1 MDNDT
6 HEIGALLSAPLRALQ
21 QAQISAEREYLSFLM
36 EYGLEEVI
44 QRVNGKQISSLRL
57 REVSFGMTRSI
68 ADPSSPGQVV
78 DTLAI
83 VRAPLVSLVQMP
95 AISISEATVE
105 LTLDVETERRKT
117 GSPEGLRGALLPP
130 NFQAEAVLKGRV
142 GSGQVSRNFRT
153 AGKLSVRLTLR
164 ASHADDIHS
173 RLSRVLAEGLSTTI
187 TVPDKR

>member
-1 MDNDT
+1 
-6 HEIGALLSAPLRALQ
+6 
-21 QAQISAEREYLSFLM
+21 M
-36 EYGLEEVI
+36 EYGLEEVK

-78 DTLAI
+78 DTLAL

-105 LTLDVETERRKT
+105 LTLDVETERRKE
-117 GSPEGLRGALLPP
+117 GSPEGLEGLLGALLPP